1 MEFVE
6 IEKMTDQ
13 VKTLYKFSIDT
24 KEQKNKY
31 QMGVVNPVVYS
42 VTYLY

>member
-1 MEFVE
+1 VEFVE

-13 VKTLYKFSIDT
+13 VETLYNDEIDT
-24 KEQKNKY
+24 KEQKDKY
-31 QMGVVNPVVYS
+31 QMGVVNPVVYP

>member
-1 MEFVE
+1 VEFEE

-13 VKTLYKFSIDT
+13 VETLYKNYIDT
-24 KEQKNKY
+24 KEQKDKY
-31 QMGVVNPVVYS
+31 QMGVVSPVVYP